1 MDGIVY
7 KTQNFTVKAP
17 EVPHVPREDG
27 GHVFI
32 EANDPHC
39 CDRTQLT
46 ADQAI
51 ECAWLT
57 MLAGEAY
64 WNVMSERGL
73 DPYRLNYQDNG
84 NWAFVRGEDPL
95 FHIHI
100 YGRARNEKHQEYGQ
114 ALRFPYP
121 TTGFYEGF
129 QPLTDDDIA
138 ALAARMDELAAS
150 EKYGWGPNAK

>member
-73 DPYRLNYQDNG
+73 DLYRLNYQDNG
-84 NWAFVRGEDPL
+84 N
-95 FHIHI
+95 
-100 YGRARNEKHQEYGQ
+100 
-114 ALRFPYP
+114 
-121 TTGFYEGF
+121 
-129 QPLTDDDIA
+129 
-138 ALAARMDELAAS
+138 
-150 EKYGWGPNAK
+150 